1 MSMDRAPVTAEPV
14 IYVITANRLSD
25 GVPIYFA
32 GDTAWSAKIGDAVTD
47 TDCEGL
53 LARSAAGTAPI
64 DTIGRLA
71 IDVTVVD
78 GDIRP
83 NSLKER
89 IRASGPTA

>member
-1 MSMDRAPVTAEPV
+1 MSMDRAPVTADPV
-14 IYVITANRLSD
+14 LYAVTANRLSD

-32 GDTAWSAKIGDAVTD
+32 GDATWSPKIADAVTD
-47 TDCEGL
+47 SDGEAL

-64 DTIGRLA
+64 ATIGRLA
-71 IDVTVVD
+71 IDVTLVD
-78 GDIRP
+78 GVIRP

>member
-14 IYVITANRLSD
+14 LYTVTANRLSD

-32 GDTAWSAKIGDAVTD
+32 GDARWSPKIADAVTG
-47 TDCEGL
+47 TDCEAL
-53 LARSAAGTAPI
+53 LALSAAGTAPI

-71 IDVTVVD
+71 IEVTIVD
-78 GDIRP
+78 GVIRP

>member
-1 MSMDRAPVTAEPV
+1 MSMDRAPVTADLV
-14 IYVITANRLSD
+14 LYVITANRLSD

-32 GDTAWSAKIGDAVTD
+32 GDTKWSPKIADAVTD
-47 TDCEGL
+47 TDGEAL
-53 LARSAAGTAPI
+53 LARSAAGTAPT

-71 IDVTVVD
+71 IDVTIVD
-78 GDIRP
+78 GVIRP

>member
-1 MSMDRAPVTAEPV
+1 MDRAPVTADLV
-14 IYVITANRLSD
+14 LYVVTANRLSD

-32 GDTAWSAKIGDAVTD
+32 GDAAWSPKIADAVTD
-47 TDCEGL
+47 ADGEAL

-71 IDVTVVD
+71 IEVTIVD
-78 GDIRP
+78 GAIRP